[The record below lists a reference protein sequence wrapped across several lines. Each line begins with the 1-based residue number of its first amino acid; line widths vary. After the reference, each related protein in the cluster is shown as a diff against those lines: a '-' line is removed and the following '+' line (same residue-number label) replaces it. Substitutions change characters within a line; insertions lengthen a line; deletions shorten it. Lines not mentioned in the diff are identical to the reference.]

1 MHILCRKFTHSEA
14 LPIYIIPLISMAI
27 NVRFLNTGTMT
38 AIDDSCIE
46 SIFHHNRLQ
55 KLEELRIS
63 KSSGLSITVAYQL
76 IHQCPYLRSIR
87 TLESWSSVSEL
98 VSFFKLSKIFPEFLE
113 NLDCYYSRVSN
124 NRGCT
129 KIMK

>member
-1 MHILCRKFTHSEA
+1 
-14 LPIYIIPLISMAI
+14 MAI

-55 KLEELRIS
+55 KLEELRIA

-98 VSFFKLSKIFPEFLE
+98 VSFLKLHIKNICGVFGKPELLLLE
-113 NLDCYYSRVSN
+113 CNSL
-124 NRGCT
+124 
-129 KIMK
+129 